1 VKICLRLSLLAC
13 LMLAAA
19 PVSADEE
26 RIKRELGARLTGSE
40 IESVRKTPYLG
51 LYEVVID
58 GEIVYTDEKMEYFFS
73 GDIFDART
81 VPPRNLTE
89 APPERSA
96 IGVLARASR
105 DSAIKRVRGNGRR
118 VLYTFEDPNCGFCKS
133 LHREI
138 GRLDDVTVYIFPMPI
153 LSQDSVEKAIAA
165 WCAEDRTRAWGALMS
180 DIPLPALPK
189 DRAGCAHP
197 LQKVMELAKRFGI
210 NSTPVVFLG
219 NGVRINGYVPAD
231 RIEKAFAER
240 Q

>member
-1 VKICLRLSLLAC
+1 MKIALRWSLLAC
-13 LMLAAA
+13 LVFAAA
-19 PVSADEE
+19 PLSADEA

-89 APPERSA
+89 ATPGRA
-96 IGVLARASR
+96 TVGVLARASR
-105 DSAIKRVRGNGRR
+105 EMAIKRVRGNGRR
-118 VLYTFEDPNCGFCKS
+118 VMYTFEDPNCGFCKA
-133 LHREI
+133 LHREL
-138 GRLDDVTVYIFPMPI
+138 GKLDDITVHIFPMPI

-189 DRAGCAHP
+189 DRAACAHP
-197 LQKVMELAKRFGI
+197 LQRVMELAKRFQI
-210 NSTPVVFLG
+210 TSTPVLFLD
-219 NGVRINGYVPAD
+219 NGVRINGYVAAD
-231 RIEKAFAER
+231 RIEKALATG